1 MAHSTLTVAG
11 EIYFTYLTNDLF
23 NIVSLKTMYRG
34 KNMKD
39 DKGNSL
45 VDDFA
50 ISQDERGA
58 FDQFLKTAANLVF
71 RSVLKITKGV
81 DDAILIDIDSSTTAA
96 VVLKIIDN
104 DAYNEN
110 VLTYVDFLIKE
121 TIIYKIMSEWY
132 KTCGHDTEY
141 AKMEANYQESN
152 RQLFDG
158 LFELRK
164 PLIS

>member
-1 MAHSTLTVAG
+1 MAHEIIDSV
-11 EIYFTYLTNDLF
+11 IYFSYITNTLF
-23 NIVSLKTMYRG
+23 DIVSLKTMYRG

-50 ISQDERGA
+50 ISQDERDA
-58 FDQFLKTAANLVF
+58 FNQFLKTAANLVF
-71 RSVLKITKGV
+71 RTVLKITKGV
-81 DDAILIDIDSSTTAA
+81 DDAILIDIDSSTTAE

-104 DAYNEN
+104 AAYNEN
-110 VLTYVDFLIKE
+110 VLTYVDFLIQE

-132 KTCGHDTEY
+132 KTCGHDAEY
-141 AKMEANYQESN
+141 SKMESNYQESK